1 MKKLSSSI
9 LFLVIFSMILSGC
22 SEKETKH
29 ASNGKLKIYTTI
41 FPLEDFTKKIGGNLA
56 EVESVIPPN
65 VEAHSYEPS
74 TKTMVDMAESDAFI
88 YTGAG
93 IEGFGDKAAEILK
106 SEKVPVVKAT
116 KGMKLLK
123 GEHHHQDTRSD
134 GPYGGEDEDEHGD
147 TDPHVWLDPIRS
159 IQIAENIKDA
169 LVQLDPK
176 GTPQFEKNFQSL
188 KSELLQLNKE
198 YAAAIKKSPKK
209 EILVSHAAY
218 GYWENRYGIHE
229 ISVMGLSPS
238 EEPSQKALE
247 DIINTSRAHDIHYV
261 IFEKNISSKISQIVE
276 AELGAKPL
284 TLNNL
289 ESVSQ
294 EAIQNKED
302 YFSLMRENLKN
313 LKTALSK

>member
-1 MKKLSSSI
+1 MKKLIKSMIFLMGFSI
-9 LFLVIFSMILSGC
+9 ILSGC
-22 SEKETKH
+22 SKKDNKNDV
-29 ASNGKLKIYTTI
+29 NGKLKIYTTI
-41 FPLEDFTKKIGGNLA
+41 FPLEDFTKKIGGNMVEA
-56 EVESVIPPN
+56 ESIIPPN

-74 TKTMVDMAESDAFI
+74 TKTMVDMSESNAFI

-106 SEKVPVVKAT
+106 SENIPVVKAT

-123 GEHHHQDTRSD
+123 GEHHHQESQSGD
-134 GPYGGEDEDEHGD
+134 PYGGEDEDEHGD

-159 IQIAENIKDA
+159 IQIAENIKNS
-169 LVQLDPK
+169 LVQLHPK
-176 GTPQFEKNFQSL
+176 GKAQFEKNFHAL
-188 KSELLQLNKE
+188 KTELLKLDKE
-198 YAAAIKKSPKK
+198 YADTIKKSPKK

-238 EEPSQKALE
+238 EEPSQKTLE
-247 DIINTSRAHDIHYV
+247 NIISTSRKHNIHYV

-276 AELGAKPL
+276 QELGAKPL

-313 LKTALSK
+313 LKIALSN